1 MNQMSWRA
9 FYDYQGNKNI
19 QIIQLVTINE
29 EEMIVAINNKEEG
42 ESTKKKD
49 KAKVKIWLFNKKS
62 IAVTVISFACC
73 PTLKLSTYY

>member
-42 ESTKKKD
+42 ASTKKV
-49 KAKVKIWLFNKKS
+49 KATVIIWLFNKKS